1 MPLKLFNLFLSLI
14 VISFMV
20 LLVTWSFGN
29 KYAMKRPAVRTGD
42 SNVTKTLKEILN
54 CNDKSLYTSTE
65 YHGEYIIFNNF
76 VRAEKEYKCDEG
88 ITLSTPAD
96 YRFLDNVVPLVDK
109 WSGPISVAL
118 YAPGHDFFS
127 SLECI
132 AYLRQCSSVSEL
144 IRKYVSFHLFF
155 EHDHIPNQ
163 VSSIKINLT
172 TLTYFLI
179 INK

>member
-1 MPLKLFNLFLSLI
+1 MRHKRFYLFLYLI
-14 VISFMV
+14 VISFMFF
-20 LLVTWSFGN
+20 LVTWSFGS
-29 KYAMKRPAVRTGD
+29 KHEMERPALRAVD
-42 SNVTKTLKEILN
+42 NSVTKTLKEILN
-54 CNDKSLYTSTE
+54 CNDKSLETNTE

-76 VRAEKEYKCDEG
+76 VRAEKEYKCDES

-109 WSGPISVAL
+109 WNGPISVAL

-144 IRKYVSFHLFF
+144 IRNYVSFHLFF

-163 VSSIKINLT
+163 VRSIEINIKIL
-172 TLTYFLI
+172 
-179 INK
+179 K